1 MLLARLEILDQLVRL
16 VLLVLTLQFLA
27 LQAQLALRE
36 QQVLKVILDLLVLL
50 VLTLQFLA
58 LQVRQVLL
66 ALRAQPVQLDRK
78 VIQV

>member
-36 QQVLKVILDLLVLL
+36 RLVLKVILDLSV
-50 VLTLQFLA
+50 
-58 LQVRQVLL
+58 LQVRQAHKVFKELQVLL
-66 ALRAQPVQLDRK
+66 DLLVL
-78 VIQV
+78 QVLQV